1 MVLRGR
7 SKDASICNWC
17 QYEQIAKVCYVLITC
32 YYAYVLK
39 ARRTMSRP
47 PSTSKRI
54 SDLKKEL
61 VTCQNPYEL
70 LAEALESNERL
81 LKQLNRYEAMNNKH

>member
-7 SKDASICNWC
+7 SKDASGSDKC
-17 QYEQIAKVCYVLITC
+17 QCERISKLCYVLITC
-32 YYAYVLK
+32 YYGYVLK
-39 ARRTMSRP
+39 ARSIMSRP
-47 PSTSKRI
+47 PSTNKRI

-61 VTCQNPYEL
+61 VTCQSPYEL

-81 LKQLNRYEAMNNKH
+81 RRQLSRYEPASN

>member
-7 SKDASICNWC
+7 SKDASHSDKC
-17 QYEQIAKVCYVLITC
+17 QYERITSIYYVLITC
-32 YYAYVLK
+32 YYVYVLK
-39 ARRTMSRP
+39 ARSIMARP
-47 PSTSKRI
+47 PSTNKRI

-81 LKQLNRYEAMNNKH
+81 RRQLNHYEAASNKH

>member
-1 MVLRGR
+1 M
-7 SKDASICNWC
+7 A
-17 QYEQIAKVCYVLITC
+17 
-32 YYAYVLK
+32 
-39 ARRTMSRP
+39 RP

-81 LKQLNRYEAMNNKH
+81 RRQLSRYEPVSN

>member
-1 MVLRGR
+1 M
-7 SKDASICNWC
+7 
-17 QYEQIAKVCYVLITC
+17 Q
-32 YYAYVLK
+32 VLK
-39 ARRTMSRP
+39 ARSIMARP
-47 PSTSKRI
+47 PSTNKRI

-81 LKQLNRYEAMNNKH
+81 RRQLSRYEPVSNNH